1 MRIDVDLR
9 DEGRELLCVK
19 WSPGG
24 VRQGGGEEEEEKE
37 EAEGALVGMG
47 AVSVVMDIWCYLLN
61 FEAAA
66 GPEAA
71 MGRPSER

>member
-1 MRIDVDLR
+1 MWTCETRAASCCASSGAR
-9 DEGRELLCVK
+9 AACGKE
-19 WSPGG
+19 
-24 VRQGGGEEEEEKE
+24 GGEEEEEKE

>member
-1 MRIDVDLR
+1 MWTCETRAASCCASSGAR
-9 DEGRELLCVK
+9 AACGKEGGE
-19 WSPGG
+19 
-24 VRQGGGEEEEEKE
+24 EEEEEKE